1 MAKVA
6 SLEQFFLPL
15 DYKFSEKVYNQFL
28 NSELGKMYQ
37 SIPWDIL
44 VRFYRQRER
53 RLKAKAGRPRKFSVR
68 TELAILILQSWTGW
82 SMRKLLEAISQNIYY
97 QIFCD
102 MVYVP
107 EDIEREYYSL
117 YQLHRRYQ
125 LSQEE
130 IKQLQIELARH
141 WSPYLIEK
149 EGFAVDAT
157 VFMSDINWPVIIRL
171 LTSL

>member
-1 MAKVA
+1 MG
-6 SLEQFFLPL
+6 
-15 DYKFSEKVYNQFL
+15 YNFSDKIYNQFL
-28 NSELGKMYQ
+28 DSELGRIYQ

-44 VRFYRQRER
+44 VRFYRRRER
-53 RLKAKAGRPRKFSVR
+53 KQKTKQGRPRKFTVR

-97 QIFCD
+97 QLFCH

-107 EDIEREYYSL
+107 EDVEREYYSL

-130 IKQLQIELARH
+130 IKQLQVELARH
-141 WSPYLIEK
+141 WSAYLIEK
-149 EGFAVDAT
+149 EGFAIDAT
-157 VFMSDINWPVIIRL
+157 VFMSNINWPVVIRL
-171 LTSL
+171 LDNHIQ